1 MFTHF
6 DKTWDLLLGK
16 LGGWLR
22 DGVLLMPNFA
32 VAVISMVLFWLVAR
46 TVRALFARL
55 LRRISHVTQIND
67 LLAQTVFVV
76 IVVAGLFTSLGI
88 LGLDKAVTS
97 LLAGAGIVGLAL
109 SLAFQGVATNLM
121 AGIYLSIE
129 RPFQVGNLILTNG
142 MLGTVERINLL
153 WTELRLQQGQIAQ
166 LPNNKIFTDTITN
179 FSISGRR
186 RLEVE
191 LHLAYGADL
200 AKAKHLAC
208 SVLGEGAYCKGKA
221 DAFLQEAGDSA
232 VKLVVGA
239 WLNATGEAEFQAAR
253 SDAIERLQGAFAA
266 AAMPLPSGLPVPRDQ
281 PAPPAQRHAP
291 VAAGARH

>member
-1 MFTHF
+1 MFAHF

-32 VAVISMVLFWLVAR
+32 VAVIAMVLFWLVAR

-67 LLAQTVFVV
+67 LLAQTLFVI

-109 SLAFQGVATNLM
+109 SLAFQGVASNLM

-166 LPNNKIFTDTITN
+166 LPNNKIFIDPITN
-179 FSISGRR
+179 FTISQRR
-186 RLEVE
+186 RLEIE

-200 AKAKHLAC
+200 ANAKQLAC
-208 SVLGEGAYCKGKA
+208 SVLGESSYCKGKA
-221 DAFLQEAGDSA
+221 DVFLQEAGDSA
-232 VKLVVGA
+232 IKLVVGV

-266 AAMPLPSGLPVPRDQ
+266 AGMPLPSGLPVPREQ
-281 PAPPAQRHAP
+281 PSPPAQRPAP
-291 VAAGARH
+291 VAAGASH